1 MIKNQ
6 ESVYC
11 SGAGSVVMAT
21 TCQNL
26 ETMGRENHLEDTMTA
41 FTDLEQIFAQACET
55 LITLPETPELSL
67 PYV

>member
-1 MIKNQ
+1 
-6 ESVYC
+6 
-11 SGAGSVVMAT
+11 MAT